1 MQHEEPVTAAPDD
14 IETKLSA
21 VAHHEAG
28 HMVIAAAVGLLLKPG
43 GLSIDRVGEGLACY
57 CFRPDETAVSQE
69 RVILATF
76 AGWYAQKRFSDLR
89 SISCADF
96 AHPEST
102 EDWCYAAHVL
112 DKLGGKDYYI
122 VKAELE
128 RRSQAFVEQ
137 HWPVIELLANALLAK
152 DWEPLK
158 LFESGWEWSKQTT
171 ARYVTGE
178 EAVLILAEFGIQA
191 RCVSEC

>member
-1 MQHEEPVTAAPDD
+1 MQLPSPNRRDQIGQSRKRGHPAYDCSMQHEEPVTAAPDD

-28 HMVIAAAVGLLLKPG
+28 HMVIAAAVGLPLKPG

-102 EDWCYAAHVL
+102 
-112 DKLGGKDYYI
+112 
-122 VKAELE
+122 
-128 RRSQAFVEQ
+128 
-137 HWPVIELLANALLAK
+137 
-152 DWEPLK
+152 
-158 LFESGWEWSKQTT
+158 
-171 ARYVTGE
+171 
-178 EAVLILAEFGIQA
+178 
-191 RCVSEC
+191 